1 MVMRL
6 VTKEV
11 RSNVVISEE
20 EIKGIMKRRKRIM
33 LYQRRQ
39 GFALYFLRVMMA

>member
-20 EIKGIMKRRKRIM
+20 EIKRHYEEKKKDYAIPEGGKASHYI
-33 LYQRRQ
+33 
-39 GFALYFLRVMMA
+39 F